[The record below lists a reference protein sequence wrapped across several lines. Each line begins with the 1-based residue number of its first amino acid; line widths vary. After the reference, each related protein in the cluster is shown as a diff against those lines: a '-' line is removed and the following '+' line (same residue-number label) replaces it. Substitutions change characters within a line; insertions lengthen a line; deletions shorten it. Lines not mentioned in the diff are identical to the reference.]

1 MNKASESGANADP
14 AFLEYHF
21 YKGGLRIDAFSV
33 SGTRPAWAPPAEW
46 VGFRDEFTLDSED
59 RVLEIVKFEGNCG
72 PIAWIGIYE
81 AAPDQVYGDRR
92 NHAGIGVWL
101 LGRYPHEP
109 LLLVDALRA
118 LLDLARK
125 DDGQRLP
132 MQAKAFLTS
141 YLKDYV
147 ADYIML
153 PRPLGGLDHAKNQ
166 IVSTLVLNLN
176 VRDSTFEKDLDDL
189 FHRMFYILPE
199 KEARNSRALI
209 MLSSEKDAGNFS
221 ESKKEFSELS
231 ADIIRNIPS
240 AFKEQSKI
248 ISDLQ
253 NRLQVE
259 LTNIQEMDLKF
270 DKISSELNY
279 TISRAE
285 EADLQLRNLH
295 AILEEDDGR
304 RQFSIL
310 QSSISDLIS
319 SVGQID
325 RKLNNF
331 QRDILL
337 EIKRDLKPTNQSLS
351 INSNISANKQ
361 NIVPKNQKK
370 HQRSNLDSFSIVAF
384 VFIPLMFTVI
394 IMALFFW
401 YRGF

>member
-1 MNKASESGANADP
+1 MNKVSESGANADP

-33 SGTRPAWAPPAEW
+33 SGMRPAWAPPAEW

-72 PIAWIGIYE
+72 PVAWIGIYE

-109 LLLVDALRA
+109 SLLVDALRA

-141 YLKDYV
+141 YLKNYV
-147 ADYIML
+147 ADYVML
-153 PRPLGGLDHAKNQ
+153 PRPLGGLEHAKNQ
-166 IVSTLVLNLN
+166 IVSTLVLNLKLT
-176 VRDSTFEKDLDDL
+176 DSTFEKDIDDL

-199 KEARNSRALI
+199 KESKNSRALI
-209 MLSSEKDAGNFS
+209 MLSSDKDFCNFT
-221 ESKKEFSELS
+221 EIKKEFSELS
-231 ADIIRNIPS
+231 SDIIKNITP
-240 AFKEQSKI
+240 AFEEQNKI

-253 NRLQVE
+253 KSLQIE
-259 LTNIQEMDLKF
+259 LTNIEEMDLKF

-304 RQFSIL
+304 RQFAIL
-310 QSSISDLIS
+310 QSSMSDVIN
-319 SVGQID
+319 SVAQID
-325 RKLNNF
+325 RKLSNF
-331 QRDILL
+331 QKDIAI
-337 EIKRDLKPTNQSLS
+337 EIKKELIS
-351 INSNISANKQ
+351 INQLKNNNTIGGQIQQKNIRQ
-361 NIVPKNQKK
+361 NQKYYPK
-370 HQRSNLDSFSIVAF
+370 KRSSYFDITTIAIASIIFFLIIIMSFSGYMW
-384 VFIPLMFTVI
+384 L
-394 IMALFFW
+394 
-401 YRGF
+401 